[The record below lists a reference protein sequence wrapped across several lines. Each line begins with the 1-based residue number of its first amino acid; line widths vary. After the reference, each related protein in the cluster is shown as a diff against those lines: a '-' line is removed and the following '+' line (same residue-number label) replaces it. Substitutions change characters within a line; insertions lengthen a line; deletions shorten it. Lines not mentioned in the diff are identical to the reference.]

1 MRNKSITNIRPET
14 SFMKSEKSIRVEFGL
29 EREYKGRQTAAFIYC
44 FYVSTCGCC
53 EFSNWTA
60 ALEPSYQAFLRHSP
74 TCYNS
79 VALTIVPYDQII
91 HHCKTILRL
100 ISFYIPVWQNN
111 LELWKLWSH
120 SLWAVSR
127 FLVYENFM
135 SLYENFMSLYE
146 KN

>member
-1 MRNKSITNIRPET
+1 MWLLWVFKLNCGFRAMSPSFPTTLTN
-14 SFMKSEKSIRVEFGL
+14 L
-29 EREYKGRQTAAFIYC
+29 
-44 FYVSTCGCC
+44 
-53 EFSNWTA
+53 
-60 ALEPSYQAFLRHSP
+60 
-74 TCYNS
+74 CYNS

-100 ISFYIPVWQNN
+100 IGFYIPVWQNN

-146 KN
+146 KFMGLYENFMSLYENFMSLYENFMSLYEKN